1 MTSVLRFL
9 KQRPSDTQYFM
20 SLSEKAN
27 LSVYYPD
34 AAASTNTYV
43 SGAAAGFF
51 STSTVIA
58 RSPAAVDSS
67 ANQTLLFR
75 DMGKTIVSSMRTFR
89 RVQLLTLDGG
99 ISSTNTEWS
108 AQGNTPQNA
117 GTPGPGV
124 WSGPTSTEGVYGSIP
139 ASGTADSA
147 FNVFYFETGANGL
160 GLAQGLIRYG

>member
-20 SLSEKAN
+20 SLSEQQN

-51 STSTVIA
+51 STSTVTA
-58 RSPAAVDSS
+58 RSPAALDSS

-75 DMGKTIVSSMRTFR
+75 DMGVTIVSSMRTFR
-89 RVQLLTLDGG
+89 RVQLLILDGG
-99 ISSTNTEWS
+99 VSTTNTAWS
-108 AQGNTPQNA
+108 AQGAAQN
-117 GTPGPGV
+117 PGIPGSGV
-124 WSGPTSTEGVYGSIP
+124 WSGPSSTEGVNGTVP
-139 ASGTADSA
+139 ASGNADSA
-147 FNVFYFETGANGL
+147 FSVFYFETGANGL